1 MDDAVRTPLH
11 ERLEALGGTFQ
22 NDDGWWWIQGLGDW
36 EAEYRAVR
44 TDVGVWDLSPLVKWD
59 FRGPDALAAAN
70 HVNGNDL
77 MTLAIGQVRYGPLL
91 NAEGGV
97 VDDATTY
104 RVSEDRVLV
113 MTNGQKHEDYWA
125 EYLSGFDVA
134 VANIVHDMPH
144 LSVQGPRSREVLQSL
159 TDVDLSTLGYF
170 RFVPEPVVVGGAT
183 GILART
189 GYGGEMGYEFFT
201 DAEGMVMLFDAL
213 VALGVTPFG
222 TAAIYPLRIEAG
234 LVIAGLDYDP
244 GVTTPYDCG
253 LEKFV
258 KLGKGHFVGRDALV
272 AVAADPPNVYRTLLF
287 DGELP
292 ERRTPV
298 TRDGVEVGTFRAGST
313 SPTFGVLGSAVLRA
327 GSVEDGDVV
336 EVGGVSATVAPWCVY
351 DPEKKR
357 PRA

>member
-1 MDDAVRTPLH
+1 
-11 ERLEALGGTFQ
+11 
-22 NDDGWWWIQGLGDW
+22 
-36 EAEYRAVR
+36 
-44 TDVGVWDLSPLVKWD
+44 
-59 FRGPDALAAAN
+59 
-70 HVNGNDL
+70 
-77 MTLAIGQVRYGPLL
+77 
-91 NAEGGV
+91 
-97 VDDATTY
+97 
-104 RVSEDRVLV
+104 V

-125 EYLSGFDVA
+125 EHLSGYDVTIT
-134 VANIVHDMPH
+134 NIVRQMPH

-159 TDVDLSTLGYF
+159 TDTDLSTLGYF
-170 RFVPEPVVVGGAT
+170 RFIPEPVVVGGAT
-183 GILART
+183 GLLART

-201 DAEGMVMLFDAL
+201 DAEGMVTLFDAL
-213 VALGVTPFG
+213 VSLGVTPFG

-258 KLGKGHFVGRDALV
+258 KLDKGEFVGRDALLG
-272 AVAADPPNVYRTLLF
+272 VAADPPNVYRTLLF

-298 TRDGVEVGTFRAGST
+298 TRDAVEIGIFRAGST
-313 SPTFGVLGSAVLRA
+313 SPTFGVLGSAVLRK

-336 EVGGVSATVAPWCVY
+336 EVGGVRATVAPWCVY
-351 DPEKKR
+351 DPEKRR

>member
-36 EAEYRAVR
+36 ESEYRAVR

-59 FRGPDALAAAN
+59 FRGRDALAAAN

-77 MTLAIGQVRYGPLL
+77 TTLAIGQVRYGPLL
-91 NAEGGV
+91 NESGGV

-113 MTNGQKHEDYWA
+113 MTNGQRHEPYWA
-125 EYLSGFDVA
+125 EHLAGFDVT
-134 VANIVHDMPH
+134 VRNIVREMPH
-144 LSVQGPRSREVLQSL
+144 LSIQGPRSREVVQAL
-159 TDVDLSTLGYF
+159 TAVDLSTLGYF
-170 RFVPEPVVVGGAT
+170 RFLPEPVVVGGAT

-201 DAEGMVMLFDAL
+201 DDEGLVTLFDEL
-213 VALGVTPFG
+213 VASGVRPFG
-222 TAAIYPLRIEAG
+222 TAAIYPLRLEAG

-244 GVTTPYDCG
+244 GETTPYDCG

-258 KLGKGHFVGRDALV
+258 KLDRGDFVGRDALV
-272 AVAADPPNVYRTLLF
+272 ALAADPPNIYRTLLF
-287 DGELP
+287 DGGLP

-298 TRDGVEVGTFRAGST
+298 MRAGVEIGTFRAGST
-313 SPTFGVLGSAVLRA
+313 SPTFGVLGSAVLRRGA
-327 GSVEDGDVV
+327 VEDGDTV
-336 EVGGVSATVAPWCVY
+336 EVDGVSATVAPWCVY
-351 DPEKKR
+351 DPDKKR

>member
-11 ERLEALGGTFQ
+11 ERLESMGGTFQ

-44 TDVGVWDLSPLVKWD
+44 TDVGVWDLSPLVKWE
-59 FRGPDALAAAN
+59 FLGPDALAAAN
-70 HVNGNDL
+70 HVNSNDL
-77 MTLAIGQVRYGPLL
+77 TTLAIGQVRYGPLL
-91 NAEGGV
+91 NEAGGV

-125 EYLSGFDVA
+125 EHLSEFDVTIT
-134 VANIVHDMPH
+134 NIVHDMPH
-144 LSVQGPRSREVLQSL
+144 LSIQGPRSREVVQSL
-159 TDVDLSTLGYF
+159 TDADLSALGYF
-170 RFVPEPVVVGGAT
+170 RFIPEPVVVGGAT
-183 GILART
+183 GLLART
-189 GYGGEMGYEFFT
+189 GYGGELGYEFFT
-201 DAEGMVMLFDAL
+201 DAAGMVLLFDAL
-213 VALGVTPFG
+213 VEKGATPFG
-222 TAAIYPLRIEAG
+222 TAAIYPLRLEAG

-258 KLGKGHFVGRDALV
+258 RLDTGHFVGRDALV
-272 AVAADPPNVYRTLLF
+272 AVAADPPSIYRTLMF

-298 TRDGVEVGTFRAGST
+298 TRDGVEIGTFRAGST
-313 SPTFGVLGSAVLRA
+313 SPAFGVIGAAVLAR
-327 GSVEDGDVV
+327 GSVEDGEVV
-336 EVGGVSATVAPWCVY
+336 DVGGVTATVAPWCVY
-351 DPEKKR
+351 DPEKRR